1 MPGNGGGARI
11 SASPAA
17 RAAKPPPAH
26 YLHELPAQDEERLA
40 SLFQRLD
47 LDGNGRVD
55 VHDLSQALREVGV
68 HTQYAQVFIKRFFTT
83 YDVEVAKPWTL
94 ATREL
99 LWHLHLIFP
108 AAVGAFCTWPS
119 RGWSLAST
127 PLSSAWSFFA

>member
-17 RAAKPPPAH
+17 RAVVKPPPAH

-47 LDGNGRVD
+47 LDGNGRID

-68 HTQYAQVFIKRFFTT
+68 HTQYAQVFIKRF
-83 YDVEVAKPWTL
+83 YDLCDVEVAKP
-94 ATREL
+94 
-99 LWHLHLIFP
+99 
-108 AAVGAFCTWPS
+108 
-119 RGWSLAST
+119 
-127 PLSSAWSFFA
+127 